1 MGISEDAG
9 RSTDGRQRQPTD
21 HIRGRHYIEDTGMT
35 VEIQGFTELQKDLAD
50 RLWSLDTEAEI
61 QEFVQALP
69 GGLRREAWIV
79 QQMITAAELD
89 NYEEV
94 SDAVKDYCRSL

>member
-1 MGISEDAG
+1 
-9 RSTDGRQRQPTD
+9 
-21 HIRGRHYIEDTGMT
+21 MT
-35 VEIQGFTELQKDLAD
+35 IEIQGFTALQKDLAD

-61 QEFVQALP
+61 TEFVQALP
-69 GGLRREAWIV
+69 RNLRREAWIV
-79 QQMITAAELD
+79 LQMITAAELD